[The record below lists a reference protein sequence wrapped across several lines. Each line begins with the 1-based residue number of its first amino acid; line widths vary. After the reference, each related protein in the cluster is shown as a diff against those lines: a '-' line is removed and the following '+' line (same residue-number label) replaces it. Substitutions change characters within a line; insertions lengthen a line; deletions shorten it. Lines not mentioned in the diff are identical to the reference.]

1 MNQIPNL
8 INLFSPTNTIVFM
21 LVLTRISGLFQS
33 MPFISTIRAPQITKL
48 WFAALIAFI
57 LFPIVY
63 SSKSFI
69 LPNSMPEF
77 FILLSIEFFV
87 GYLIGFVANLLF
99 DGVRLAGNILSIQ
112 TGLSMSQALDPVTG
126 VNSPELS
133 NVYIYLTTLVFL
145 MTGAYQFLFVVL
157 FKSFDTVPMGVFPV
171 FDANIVSGVAH
182 LSSHIFKIAFG
193 VALPIFAVLLISDIL
208 LGIMSKMMPQ
218 MNVYMAAIP
227 VKIYIGLIFILMF
240 LGGTATF
247 IRNVMENYMQT
258 IVSLFGS

>member
-1 MNQIPNL
+1 MNKIPTL
-8 INLFSPTNTIVFM
+8 VNLFSPTNLIVFM

-33 MPFISTIRAPQITKL
+33 MPFISTIKAPKITKL

-63 SSKSFI
+63 STKSFI

-77 FILLSIEFFV
+77 LVLIAIEFFV
-87 GYLIGFVANLLF
+87 GYLIGFVANLIF
-99 DGVRLAGNILSIQ
+99 EGVRLAGYILSIQ
-112 TGLSMSQALDPVTG
+112 TGLSMSQALDPITG
-126 VNSPELS
+126 VTSPEIS
-133 NVYIYLTTLVFL
+133 NIYIYLTTLVFL

-157 FKSFDTVPMGVFPV
+157 FGSFNSVPIGVFPV
-171 FDANIVSGVAH
+171 FDANIVNNIVQ
-182 LSSHIFKIAFG
+182 LSAQIFKIAFG
-193 VALPIFAVLLISDIL
+193 VALPIFSVLLISDIL

-227 VKIYIGLIFILMF
+227 VKIYIGLTFILIF

-247 IRNVMENYMQT
+247 IRSVLENYMQT
-258 IVSLFGS
+258 IVALFG